1 MLYVFIVL
9 YKRQILK
16 IRSRQKKENNVKNI
30 MNLDNQILKD
40 IFTLP
45 FSIYKTDYT
54 NKDSL
59 YDKYENNYVEFIAY
73 YRAK

>member
-59 YDKYENNYVEFIAY
+59 YNKYENNYVEFIVY

>member
-1 MLYVFIVL
+1 
-9 YKRQILK
+9 
-16 IRSRQKKENNVKNI
+16 

-45 FSIYKTDYT
+45 FSINKTDYT

-59 YDKYENNYVEFIAY
+59 YNKYENNYVEFIAY